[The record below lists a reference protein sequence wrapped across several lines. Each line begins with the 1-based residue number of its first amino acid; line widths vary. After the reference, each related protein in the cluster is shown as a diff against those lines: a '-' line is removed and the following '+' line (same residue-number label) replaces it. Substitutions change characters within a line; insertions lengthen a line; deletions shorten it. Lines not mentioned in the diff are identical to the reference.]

1 MSNENNLVLPEQ
13 YAHRVT
19 PFFASQ
25 EDFYKN
31 RDEFYSKVKPEL
43 EELNEKRRR
52 SEEAAQIKRYR

>member
-25 EDFYKN
+25 EDFIKIAMNSILKSSLNLKN
-31 RDEFYSKVKPEL
+31 
-43 EELNEKRRR
+43 
-52 SEEAAQIKRYR
+52 